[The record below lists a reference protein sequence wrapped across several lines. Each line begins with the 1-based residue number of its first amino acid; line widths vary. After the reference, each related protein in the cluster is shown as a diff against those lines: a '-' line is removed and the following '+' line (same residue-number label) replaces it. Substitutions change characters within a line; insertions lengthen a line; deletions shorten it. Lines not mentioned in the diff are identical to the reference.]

1 MTVTVLERDADLG
14 AQTQLGYVD
23 CDVHLYPRNGGA
35 DFDPFLSE
43 RWRRHRRTI
52 GGRARQ
58 ALSGTAQYP
67 RMSPEVGMRV
77 DAWPPGG
84 GIPGSDLDFVREQ
97 LLDTFGAAYG
107 VVLPQV
113 GRAADERNLEFG
125 AAMSTAVNEWQ
136 AATWCDREPRLKAS
150 VQIPLEH
157 QEAAIA

>member
-58 ALSGTAQYP
+58 AFIGTAQYP

-77 DAWPPGG
+77 DAWPPGV
-84 GIPGSDLDFVREQ
+84 ILTMVVPVPW
-97 LLDTFGAAYG
+97 
-107 VVLPQV
+107 VLP
-113 GRAADERNLEFG
+113 ELLKL
-125 AAMSTAVNEWQ
+125 
-136 AATWCDREPRLKAS
+136 ATSRSPGCSFPPPGKPAGTKDTP
-150 VQIPLEH
+150 
-157 QEAAIA
+157 